1 MRMMAIAAFT
11 LLMMTGTALADKW
24 TGLYQNVDHL
34 DGAIGTLSVV
44 KLEDGSYRIVVTT
57 DALNHCP
64 GGGPGIVTAT
74 GREEGDRLIREN
86 VKYKCGD
93 GPFQE
98 GKGGA
103 YMLDANGVLSTE
115 TILGH
120 TVYFHRVHP

>member
-1 MRMMAIAAFT
+1 MRMIAIAAFT

-34 DGAIGTLSVV
+34 DGAIATLSVV

-57 DALNHCP
+57 DAFNHCP
-64 GGGPGIVTAT
+64 DGGPGTVTAT
-74 GREEGDRLIREN
+74 GRVEGDMLLREN

-98 GKGGA
+98 GKDGA
-103 YMLDANGVLSTE
+103 YKFDENGILST
-115 TILGH
+115 TTHFGH
-120 TVYFHRVHP
+120 TAYFHRVHP